1 MKELSNAEKQLVFQ
15 MENWATY
22 RYEDGTLMSYN
33 SISGRVEPVKS
44 FNLDSFIYFDSG
56 VFGWSDITAKQQQR
70 IKINK

>member
-44 FNLDSFIYFDSG
+44 FNLDSFIYFDALLL
-56 VFGWSDITAKQQQR
+56 FGGYVQIRRYHYALF
-70 IKINK
+70 

>member
-33 SISGRVEPVKS
+33 SISGRVDHVK
-44 FNLDSFIYFDSG
+44 
-56 VFGWSDITAKQQQR
+56 R
-70 IKINK
+70 IKFY